1 MTTFRCEVPVRNFL
15 SIVICATMLVS
26 SPSIAAA
33 EATDQWAQGAD
44 PVFLGPGL
52 HSGDLYVHCS
62 QGTGIMFVS
71 TAAAD
76 GHALRIKAGAITG
89 VSHEHAAQDGRVREW
104 LDLED
109 PVWQAAL
116 AEGVLTVDGTAHPFA
131 TERDKRYFGLFLRMC
146 TPH

>member
-1 MTTFRCEVPVRNFL
+1 MRQFL
-15 SIVICATMLVS
+15 NALIGAGALALS
-26 SPSIAAA
+26 SSASAA
-33 EATDQWAQGAD
+33 EPTDQWAQGAD
-44 PVFLGPGL
+44 PVFFSSGL

-62 QGTGIMFVS
+62 QGTGMVFVS

-104 LDLED
+104 LDLRD

-116 AEGVLTVDGTAHPFA
+116 AEGVLTVDGTAHRFA